1 MSSQNREE
9 KSFGDWLYYT
19 KKKGNKT
26 ITPCSAII
34 MENKQELD
42 NWKKE
47 LYESY
52 SQEKHRYIKKI
63 REVVM
68 AHKRATTKE
77 SIDGS

>member
-52 SQEKHRYIKKI
+52 SQEKHRYIKKNQG
-63 REVVM
+63 
-68 AHKRATTKE
+68 
-77 SIDGS
+77 SCDGAQKSNNQRKHRW

>member
-52 SQEKHRYIKKI
+52 SQEKHRYIKKNQG
-63 REVVM
+63 
-68 AHKRATTKE
+68 
-77 SIDGS
+77 SSDGAQKSNNQRKHRW